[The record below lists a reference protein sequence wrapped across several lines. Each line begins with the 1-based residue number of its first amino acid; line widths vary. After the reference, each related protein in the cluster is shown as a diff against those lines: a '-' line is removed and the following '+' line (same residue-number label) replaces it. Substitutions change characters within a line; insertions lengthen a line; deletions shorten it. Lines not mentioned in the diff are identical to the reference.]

1 MMSMIPE
8 SAGLS
13 KGMEL
18 VEEGISR
25 NDWALSDSRRTV
37 CPLGSTLKE
46 TMPMLSDV
54 PKIRSRDKEGNGDGT
69 N

>member
-1 MMSMIPE
+1 MRMVPE
-8 SAGLS
+8 SPGLS
-13 KGMEL
+13 EGTEL

-25 NDWALSDSRRTV
+25 NDRALSDPCRTV
-37 CPLGSTLKE
+37 RPLASMLKE
-46 TMPMLSDV
+46 TMPMLSDI